1 MADRITLFISRM
13 GAERAGEAHLIRM
26 GRRPPETVV
35 STAFKVTPA
44 TLKDDDTGHIDRGF
58 KVTLLNTAG
67 HPVGFL

>member
-1 MADRITLFISRM
+1 MADRITLFISRDT
-13 GAERAGEAHLIRM
+13 AERFGNRAISRTITDF
-26 GRRPPETVV
+26 R
-35 STAFKVTPA
+35 VTPA